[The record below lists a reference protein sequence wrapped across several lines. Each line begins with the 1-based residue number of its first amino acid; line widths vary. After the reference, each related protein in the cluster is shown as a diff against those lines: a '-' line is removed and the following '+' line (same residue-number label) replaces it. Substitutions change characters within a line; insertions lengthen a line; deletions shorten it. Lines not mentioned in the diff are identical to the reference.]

1 MHDLVFPVNFMCI
14 GEKTFRWVFENRK
27 EFVDFTVNE
36 MDKPTGLFQEW
47 QKYCREQIKFEKEI
61 NK

>member
-14 GEKTFRWVFENRK
+14 GERTFRWVYEHRK

-36 MDKPTGLFQEW
+36 MNTPTGLFQKW
-47 QKYCREQIKFEKEI
+47 QSYCREQ
-61 NK
+61 NKLENK